1 MPKNFLDNGTVLTL
15 GLVGAVAAIGVAAK
29 RGVYGSRST
38 ATSSVMERLMRQ
50 LNGHG
55 SRFELEDDYLI
66 VDDDANVSIVA
77 VDSPL
82 RPDAQGQYRPGV
94 DEAVEPTMVEVAKR
108 RLDLDGNLVS
118 LKVLGQFSAHDAAG
132 IVRAISSHHAGSMK
146 GSRSRAGSSPKSHK
160 TPAQLR
166 READGAMHQGEV
178 EQCWYLHGR
187 ADRAEGL
194 EMDRDQ
200 ANDEQYGT
208 DYRDGYH
215 GRSSDSMPSGMNGSR
230 SRASSSSGAAL
241 MRGMADE
248 RRKNP
253 GFDAQVAAYNEEH
266 ASVKNPFEMEMEA
279 ATPTFM
285 PAVQVATS
293 QRKKPAM
300 ISDAIKRNARTR
312 GSMSRDDFR
321 TSHLRGDA
329 KKLAEAIKTLVR
341 DMNGSHP
348 DGGGS
353 TAFVSPAQRRRLG
366 YDVSKNVVLVLG
378 HDGGDL
384 APYLNPYYDHVEGYK
399 AMRDLIR
406 RMGYGI
412 EMENS
417 AITHLYKR

>member
-1 MPKNFLDNGTVLTL
+1 MPKNFLDNGTILTL

-146 GSRSRAGSSPKSHK
+146 GSRSRA
-160 TPAQLR
+160 
-166 READGAMHQGEV
+166 
-178 EQCWYLHGR
+178 
-187 ADRAEGL
+187 
-194 EMDRDQ
+194 
-200 ANDEQYGT
+200 
-208 DYRDGYH
+208 
-215 GRSSDSMPSGMNGSR
+215 
-230 SRASSSSGAAL
+230 SSSSGAAL

-293 QRKKPAM
+293 QRTKPAM